1 MPKLISR
8 KPSVQR
14 EIERR
19 PVGLVDHGRSM
30 LFVGLPGDSCQP
42 GATCEAVDGIAR
54 GLWVTWGSGSG
65 ASPTGGLAGGRRRS
79 RTRWRL
85 LKGESHE
92 CVHVAVAHDED
103 CHRSAYRAGPCDCLN
118 RRHHASVRVRLRCSQ
133 VLPTSCC
140 ASRPA
145 ANRLT
150 SSEHLGLATD
160 RQLARQTIAERYL
173 TMRSLGRFRGRSGG
187 VCWYRTLHLISEV
200 CGVGGGWRYG
210 MPVVRCRRAEAAHS
224 ARLLGVS
231 VHYQRRWCQARA
243 CPGSSLDDGADA
255 SAGLQ
260 NLRHSLRRGL
270 RVGWTD
276 ALGRP

>member
-19 PVGLVDHGRSM
+19 PGGLVDHGRSM

-54 GLWVTWGSGSG
+54 GLW
-65 ASPTGGLAGGRRRS
+65 
-79 RTRWRL
+79 
-85 LKGESHE
+85 
-92 CVHVAVAHDED
+92 
-103 CHRSAYRAGPCDCLN
+103 AGPCGCLN
-118 RRHHASVRVRLRCSQ
+118 RRHHASVRVRLRCGPM
-133 VLPTSCC
+133 LPTSWC

-260 NLRHSLRRGL
+260 NLRHPLRRGL
-270 RVGWTD
+270 GVGWTD